1 MYYVS
6 ELPILTF
13 CRLKNFGPLWFLTL
27 IYNVLKILFG
37 GVEIIYILS
46 QSLLDVLHIISFPV
60 KKVLSFQ
67 FFFSIIAF
75 RLEIFLF
82 NLSSPLK
89 FKEVSIF
96 FQ

>member
-1 MYYVS
+1 MYYVC

-60 KKVLSFQ
+60 KKSFE
-67 FFFSIIAF
+67 
-75 RLEIFLF
+75 L
-82 NLSSPLK
+82 
-89 FKEVSIF
+89 SIF
-96 FQ
+96 FFYYSF